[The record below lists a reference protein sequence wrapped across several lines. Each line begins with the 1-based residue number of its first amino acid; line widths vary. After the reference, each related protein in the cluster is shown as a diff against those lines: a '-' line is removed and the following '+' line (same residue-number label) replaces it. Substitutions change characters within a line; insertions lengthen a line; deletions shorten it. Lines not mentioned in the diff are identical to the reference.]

1 MKEIYIIRHGQTD
14 YNLTGRVQ
22 GSGIDAP
29 LNETG
34 IKQANAFYEAYKN
47 VGFDK
52 IYTSLLQRTTQTVKG
67 FLDRGLPVERLV
79 GLNEISWG
87 SMEGIAFSELDNGYF
102 ERVIKLWQAG
112 ETNIPIG
119 KGESPD
125 EVALRQKDAIDLIFS
140 RSEEKKVLVCMHG
153 RAMRILLCQLFN
165 KPLKEM
171 DDFPHHNVGVYHLVL
186 SNDGKLEM
194 LLENCMKHLDG
205 ID

>member
-34 IKQANAFYEAYKN
+34 QRQADAFYESYKN
-47 VGFDK
+47 AGFDK
-52 IYTSLLQRTTQTVKG
+52 IYTSILQRTTQTVKG
-67 FLDRGLPVERLV
+67 FIEAGIPFEKHK

-87 SMEGIAFSELDNGYF
+87 SMEGIAFTELDNGYF
-102 ERVIKLWQAG
+102 EKVIAQWRNG
-112 ETNIPIG
+112 ETNVPIG
-119 KGESPD
+119 KGESPE
-125 EVALRQKDAIDLIFS
+125 EVAQRQKEILELILS
-140 RSEEKKVLVCMHG
+140 RKDEKKVLICMHG
-153 RAMRILLCQLFN
+153 RAMRILLCQLFD

-171 DDFPHHNVGVYHLVL
+171 DDFPHHNVGVYHLLL
-186 SNDGKLEM
+186 SDDGKLEM